1 MGWQIAIDGP
11 AGAGKSS
18 VAKIIAQKLNLIYI
32 DTGAMYRAAALK
44 AIRLGINLANEEE
57 YKFLLDTTI
66 SFNEE
71 GHVLLD
77 GEDISGLIRTK
88 EVSDAASFA
97 STFGTVRTR
106 LVSEQ
111 QRIAS
116 DNNVIMDGRDIG
128 TVVLKDAN
136 LKIFLTASLD
146 ERTRRRMLEREEKH
160 QEVFSFEDTKKE
172 IEARDYQDSHRAI
185 SPLTKANDAVE
196 IDTSNLSIEDVIN
209 KIIGLV
215 SERGYRMENLEQN
228 LEQKQEELEKE
239 GETKEVSDTLEEAPV
254 EETPVEEAAVEE
266 AEDEALVDEALEV
279 AEEGEAPA
287 EESPEKAKSKYHE
300 LQVVIGTVVKIIP
313 AKPEQKRGDKVFP
326 AKEEKALIELE
337 DGTQGYLS
345 VKDEADLQEGEE
357 LFDKYIEGDEVEV
370 AIKRIFPDG
379 GKLVFSTA
387 LVAKKH
393 KLEKL
398 EEFVN
403 SRPVI
408 KVKVIKNVDVGLLTK
423 YDEFSC
429 LIPKKPK
436 SLLSLTDEEI
446 EGLIGKEIE
455 VVPVRIDYSRIRI
468 ICNQTAALQQKAK
481 AEKKEFLEQL
491 AEGQVY
497 DGVVKNI
504 EKYGA
509 FVDIGNGV
517 EGLLHVSEIDHNR
530 VFKVEKVL
538 NVGDSV
544 KVQIIKLEK
553 GHIGLSRKA
562 LIPNFFGDFVN
573 QNEVGK
579 VVKGKVVD
587 IRDAGITL
595 ELAQEVNG
603 FLPKSEYS
611 WDNDANIN
619 DEVKVGD
626 ELEAKIIEIDV
637 NKKRIILSKKQ
648 LTENPWEKVAVK
660 VGDVVDV
667 TVLKALDNGFKVQ
680 FGEVTGYLPK
690 GSIRSRSADSIQ
702 LGEVLKV
709 KVKIFDNN
717 KGRLVVN
724 MNEAEEKVER
734 ENYSKYLKAQDKI
747 SNTLGDYLKDR
758 K

>member
-11 AGAGKSS
+11 AGAGKSTI
-18 VAKIIAQKLNLIYI
+18 AKIIAQKLNMIYI

-44 AIRLGINLANEEE
+44 ALQLNIDLKNEEE
-57 YKFLLDTTI
+57 YKFLYDTSI

-77 GEDISGLIRTK
+77 GVDVSSNIRTM
-88 EVSDAASFA
+88 EISNAASFA
-97 STFGTVRTR
+97 STFGLVRTR

-111 QRIAS
+111 QKIAS
-116 DNNVIMDGRDIG
+116 DHNVIMDGRDIG
-128 TVVLKDAN
+128 TVVLKNAN
-136 LKIFLTASLD
+136 LKIFLTASLE
-146 ERTRRRMLEREEKH
+146 ERTKRRMLERKEKH
-160 QEVFSFEDTKKE
+160 QEEFSFEETMKE
-172 IEARDYQDSHRAI
+172 IDARDYQDSHRAI
-185 SPLTKANDAVE
+185 SPLTKADDAVE

-228 LEQKQEELEKE
+228 LEQKQEELVKE
-239 GETKEVSDTLEEAPV
+239 EEAKETNDALDVAPVEEAPV
-254 EETPVEEAAVEE
+254 EEAP
-266 AEDEALVDEALEV
+266 AE
-279 AEEGEAPA
+279 EAPA
-287 EESPEKAKSKYHE
+287 EEAPEETPAEETAEEALEEAPADAKAKYHE

-313 AKPEQKRGDKVFP
+313 AKPETKRGDKVFP
-326 AKEEKALIELE
+326 AREEKALIELE

-345 VKDEADLQEGEE
+345 VKDEAELQEGEE

-393 KLEKL
+393 KLEAL

-408 KVKVIKNVDVGLLTK
+408 KVKVIKNVEVGLLTK
-423 YDEFSC
+423 YEEFSC

-481 AEKKEFLEQL
+481 AEKKEFLAQL

-504 EKYGA
+504 ETYGA
-509 FVDIGNGV
+509 FVDIGYGV
-517 EGLLHVSEIDHNR
+517 EGLLHISEIDHNR

-553 GHIGLSRKA
+553 DHIGLSRKA
-562 LIPNFFGDFVN
+562 LIPNYFGDFIKA
-573 QNEVGK
+573 NEVGAL
-579 VVKGKVVD
+579 VSGKVND
-587 IRDAGITL
+587 IRDAGVTV
-595 ELAQEVNG
+595 ELAENVNG

-611 WDNDANIN
+611 WDNDAVIA

-626 ELEAKIIEIDV
+626 TLEAKVIEIDA

-648 LTENPWEKVAVK
+648 LTENPWEKVTVK
-660 VGDVVDV
+660 AGDVVEV
-667 TVLKALDNGFKVQ
+667 TVLKPLDNGFKVQ
-680 FGEVTGYLPK
+680 LGEVTGYLPK
-690 GSIRSRSADSIQ
+690 GSIRSRSADSVQ
-702 LGEVLKV
+702 VGEVLKV
-709 KVKIFDNN
+709 KVKILDTNR
-717 KGRLVVN
+717 GRLVVN
-724 MNEAEEKVER
+724 LNDAEERVER
-734 ENYSKYLKAQDKI
+734 ENYSKYLKQQDKI

>member
-18 VAKIIAQKLNLIYI
+18 VAKSIAKKLNLIYI

-44 AIRLGINLANEEE
+44 AINLGINLSNEDE
-57 YKFLLDTTI
+57 YKFLYDTSI
-66 SFNEE
+66 RFNEE

-77 GEDISGLIRTK
+77 GEDVSSLIRTV
-88 EVSDAASFA
+88 EVSNAASYA
-97 STFGTVRTR
+97 STFGLVRTR

-111 QRIAS
+111 QKIAS

-128 TVVLKDAN
+128 TVVLKNAN

-146 ERTRRRMLEREEKH
+146 ERTRRRMKEREEKN

-185 SPLTKANDAVE
+185 SPLTKADDAVE

-209 KIIGLV
+209 KIMSLV
-215 SERGYRMENLEQN
+215 SERGYSMENLEQN

-239 GETKEVSDTLEEAPV
+239 EETKEVSETLAEETPVEEAPV
-254 EETPVEEAAVEE
+254 EETAAEEPAEEAAEE
-266 AEDEALVDEALEV
+266 APVEDE
-279 AEEGEAPA
+279 EAPVEDA
-287 EESPEKAKSKYHE
+287 PSKAKYHE

-313 AKPEQKRGDKVFP
+313 AKPETKRGDKVFP

-345 VKDEADLQEGEE
+345 VKDEAELAEGEE

-379 GKLVFSTA
+379 GKMVFSTA

-393 KLEKL
+393 KLEAL
-398 EEFVN
+398 EDFVN

-408 KVKVIKNVDVGLLTK
+408 KVKVVKNVDVGLLTK
-423 YDEFSC
+423 YEEFSC

-468 ICNQTAALQQKAK
+468 ICNQTAAVQQKAK
-481 AEKKEFLEQL
+481 AEKKDFLASL

-497 DGVVKNI
+497 EGTVKNI

-509 FVDIGNGV
+509 FVDIGFGV

-538 NVGDSV
+538 NVGDTV

-553 GHIGLSRKA
+553 DHIGLSRKS

-573 QNEVGK
+573 ANEVGK
-579 VVKGKVVD
+579 VVSGKVVD
-587 IRDAGITL
+587 IRDAGLTV
-595 ELAQEVNG
+595 ELAENVNG

-619 DEVKVGD
+619 EEVKLDDTV
-626 ELEAKIIEIDV
+626 EAKIIEIDV

-648 LTENPWEKVAVK
+648 LTENPWEKLTVK
-660 VGDVVDV
+660 VNDIVDV

-680 FGEVTGYLPK
+680 LGEVTGYLPK
-690 GSIRSRSADSIQ
+690 ASIRSRAADSIQ
-702 LGEVLKV
+702 AGEVLKT
-709 KVKIFDNN
+709 KVRIFDAA

-724 MNEAEEKVER
+724 MNEAEERVER
-734 ENYSKYLKAQDKI
+734 ENYSKYMKAQDKI
-747 SNTLGDYLKDR
+747 SNTLGDYLKE
-758 K
+758 KK

>member
-11 AGAGKSS
+11 AGAGKSTI
-18 VAKIIAQKLNLIYI
+18 AKIIAQKLNLIYI

-44 AIRLGINLANEEE
+44 ALRLNIDLKKEEE
-57 YKFLLDTTI
+57 YKFLYDTSI
-66 SFNEE
+66 SFNDE

-77 GEDISGLIRTK
+77 GEDVSGQIRTM
-88 EVSDAASFA
+88 EISNAASFA
-97 STFGTVRTR
+97 STFGLVRTR
-106 LVSEQ
+106 LVDEQ
-111 QRIAS
+111 QKIAS
-116 DNNVIMDGRDIG
+116 DFNVIMDGRDIG
-128 TVVLKDAN
+128 TVVLKNAN
-136 LKIFLTASLD
+136 LKIFLTASLE
-146 ERTRRRMLEREEKH
+146 ERAKRRMLEREQKH
-160 QEVFSFEDTKKE
+160 QEAFSFEETMKE

-185 SPLTKANDAVE
+185 SPLTKADDAVE

-209 KIIGLV
+209 KIMGLV

-228 LEQKQEELEKE
+228 LEQKQEELVKE
-239 GETKEVSDTLEEAPV
+239 EEAKEVNDALEEAQAEPAAEEAPV
-254 EETPVEEAAVEE
+254 EEAAEETPAEEAPVEEA
-266 AEDEALVDEALEV
+266 
-279 AEEGEAPA
+279 PA
-287 EESPEKAKSKYHE
+287 EAKSKYHE

-313 AKPEQKRGDKVFP
+313 AKPETKKGDKVFP
-326 AKEEKALIELE
+326 AREEKALIELE

-345 VKDEADLQEGEE
+345 VKDEAELQEGEE

-393 KLEKL
+393 KLEAL

-403 SRPVI
+403 SRPII

-423 YDEFSC
+423 YEEFSC

-481 AEKKEFLEQL
+481 AEKKEFLAQL

-504 EKYGA
+504 ETYGA
-509 FVDIGNGV
+509 FVDIGFGV

-553 GHIGLSRKA
+553 DHIGLSRKA
-562 LIPNFFGDFVN
+562 LIPNFFGDFVKA
-573 QNEVGK
+573 NEVGTT
-579 VVKGKVVD
+579 VSGKVVD
-587 IRDAGITL
+587 IRDAGVTL
-595 ELAQEVNG
+595 ELAENVNG

-611 WDNDANIN
+611 WDNDAVIA

-626 ELEAKIIEIDV
+626 TLDAKVIEIDN

-648 LTENPWEKVAVK
+648 LTENPWEKVTVK
-660 VGDVVDV
+660 AGDVVEV
-667 TVLKALDNGFKVQ
+667 TVLKPLENGFKVQ
-680 FGEVTGYLPK
+680 LGEVSGYLPK
-690 GSIRSRSADSIQ
+690 GSIRSRSADSVQ
-702 LGEVLKV
+702 VGEVLKV
-709 KVKIFDNN
+709 KVKILDTNR
-717 KGRLVVN
+717 GRLVVN
-724 MNEAEEKVER
+724 LNDAEEKVER
-734 ENYSKYLKAQDKI
+734 ENYSKYLKQQDKI

>member
-11 AGAGKSS
+11 AGAGKSTI
-18 VAKIIAQKLNLIYI
+18 AKIIAQKLNLIYI

-44 AIRLGINLANEEE
+44 ALRLNIDLKNEEE
-57 YKFLLDTTI
+57 YKFLYDTSI
-66 SFNEE
+66 SFNDE

-77 GEDISGLIRTK
+77 GEDVSGQIRTM
-88 EVSDAASFA
+88 EISNAASFA
-97 STFGTVRTR
+97 STFGLVRTR
-106 LVSEQ
+106 LVDEQ
-111 QRIAS
+111 QKIAS
-116 DNNVIMDGRDIG
+116 DFNVIMDGRDIG
-128 TVVLKDAN
+128 TVVLKNAN
-136 LKIFLTASLD
+136 LKIFLTASLE
-146 ERTRRRMLEREEKH
+146 ERAKRRMLEREQKH
-160 QEVFSFEDTKKE
+160 QEAFSFEETMKE

-185 SPLTKANDAVE
+185 SPLTKADDAVE

-209 KIIGLV
+209 KIMGLV

-228 LEQKQEELEKE
+228 LEQKQEELVKE
-239 GETKEVSDTLEEAPV
+239 EEAKEVNDALEEAQAEPAAEEAPV
-254 EETPVEEAAVEE
+254 EEAAEETPAEEAPVEEA
-266 AEDEALVDEALEV
+266 
-279 AEEGEAPA
+279 PA
-287 EESPEKAKSKYHE
+287 EAKSKYHE

-313 AKPEQKRGDKVFP
+313 AKPETKKGDKVFP
-326 AKEEKALIELE
+326 AREEKALIELE

-345 VKDEADLQEGEE
+345 VKDEAELQEGEE

-393 KLEKL
+393 KLEAL

-403 SRPVI
+403 SRPII

-423 YDEFSC
+423 YEEFSC

-481 AEKKEFLEQL
+481 AEKKEFLAQL

-504 EKYGA
+504 ETYGA
-509 FVDIGNGV
+509 FVDIGFGV

-553 GHIGLSRKA
+553 DHIGLSRKA
-562 LIPNFFGDFVN
+562 LIPNFFGDFVKA
-573 QNEVGK
+573 NEVGTT
-579 VVKGKVVD
+579 VSGKVVD
-587 IRDAGITL
+587 IRDAGVTL
-595 ELAQEVNG
+595 ELAENVNG

-611 WDNDANIN
+611 WDNDAVIA

-626 ELEAKIIEIDV
+626 TLDAKVIEIDN

-648 LTENPWEKVAVK
+648 LTENPWEKVTVK
-660 VGDVVDV
+660 AGDVVEV
-667 TVLKALDNGFKVQ
+667 TVLKPLENGFKVQ
-680 FGEVTGYLPK
+680 LGEVSGYLPK
-690 GSIRSRSADSIQ
+690 GSIRSRSADSVQ
-702 LGEVLKV
+702 VGEVLKV
-709 KVKIFDNN
+709 KVKILDTNR
-717 KGRLVVN
+717 GRLVVN
-724 MNEAEEKVER
+724 LNDAEERVER
-734 ENYSKYLKAQDKI
+734 ENYSKYLKQQDKI